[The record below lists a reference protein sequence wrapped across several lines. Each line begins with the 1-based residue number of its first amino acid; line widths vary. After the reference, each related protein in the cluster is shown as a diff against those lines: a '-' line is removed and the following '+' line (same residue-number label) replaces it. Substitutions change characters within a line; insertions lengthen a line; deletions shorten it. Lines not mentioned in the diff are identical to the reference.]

1 MDETSPRTS
10 MTLLTESMNLVV
22 ETLRQAD
29 PEKSVTEAA
38 EDWVVQ
44 AWRDRISKRM
54 SVVGVS
60 VEERTILEERR
71 K

>member
-54 SVVGVS
+54 SVGVS